1 MKKIISIIF
10 LFPLCCVGQNN
21 LQQNIGDCDVYIN
34 YDDFYECIYN
44 DKSTEMLR
52 SSNQESKDFFT
63 KTVLNF
69 YTKAD
74 LICTKVHIDLDS
86 FTENKEFDNKQEDEI
101 PFNEIKNVPRFLQCY
116 LVDSDKARSC
126 FQEQINTHIRRN
138 FKYPIAA
145 QAQGIQGRVYINFT
159 INKCGFIENIRTR
172 SPDKNLENEA
182 VRIINLLP
190 RMYPG
195 TLDDGTPVD
204 ILFSIPITFRLE

>member
-1 MKKIISIIF
+1 MKKVISIIF
-10 LFPLCCVGQNN
+10 LFPLCCIGQNN
-21 LQQNIGDCDVYIN
+21 LQTIGDCNENIN
-34 YDDFYECIYN
+34 YDDIYECIYN
-44 DKSTEMLR
+44 DKSTEILR

-63 KTVLNF
+63 KTLLNF

-74 LICTKVHIDLDS
+74 MICSKVHKDLEIS
-86 FTENKEFDNKQEDEI
+86 IINEELDNKQEDEI
-101 PFNEIKNVPRFLQCY
+101 RFSEINNVPRFLQCY

-126 FQEQINTHIRRN
+126 FQEQINSHIRRN
-138 FKYPIAA
+138 FSYPEAA
-145 QAQGIQGRVYINFT
+145 QALDIQGRVYINFT

-204 ILFSIPITFRLE
+204 ILFSIPITFRLK